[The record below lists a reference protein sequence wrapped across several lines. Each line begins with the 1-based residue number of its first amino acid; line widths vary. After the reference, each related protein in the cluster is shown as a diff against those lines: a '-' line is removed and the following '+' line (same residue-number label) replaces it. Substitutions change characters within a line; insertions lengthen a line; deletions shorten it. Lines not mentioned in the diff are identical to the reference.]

1 METEYAVKISLAKYT
16 YDNSENPFYW
26 SLLRYDTSWHQ
37 IAFGWEISP
46 QKCFSAALKYYYE
59 TKLSI

>member
-1 METEYAVKISLAKYT
+1 MEPEYAVKISLVKHI

-26 SLLRYDTSWHQ
+26 SLIRYDKSWHQ
-37 IAFGWEISP
+37 IAFGWESSP

-59 TKLSI
+59 LRLNV